1 MAELS
6 ETKANRK
13 NIGFV
18 DLIIKYPMIPSFV
31 FFCILSI
38 FFSFMSPTTRAG
50 VNIFL
55 SAPNLINI
63 LEATAGFSIGAF
75 AMTLVLLV
83 GCTDLSASGV
93 ISLCSVVFGLSL
105 TKLGLPFFP
114 SLLLAVT
121 CGALCG
127 LLNAFIIIKFNVP
140 PFLATIAVAFVFEGL
155 SFTLSQAKTQLLANP
170 TLTRVFG
177 PYGTG
182 ARLFGLP
189 ALLWWTV
196 LFLIIMYLLISK
208 SKFGRWAQATGGNE
222 QAAYSS
228 GINTKMVR
236 TVAFVLMGVF
246 SAFVGIIFCARLS
259 AFSPS
264 FGSGY
269 GLQFIIC
276 AVLGGT
282 SFRGDGGNVFGTLL
296 GSLVMG
302 VLTNG
307 LGILGVNTYTQ
318 QMLLGIVIVMSVVFS
333 FYVSGKK

>member
-1 MAELS
+1 MTDLPGA
-6 ETKANRK
+6 KRK
-13 NIGFV
+13 ISVV
-18 DLIIKYPMIPSFV
+18 DLIIKYPMIPSFT
-31 FFCILSI
+31 FLCLLFL
-38 FFSFMSPTTRAG
+38 FFSVLSPTTRAG
-50 VNIFL
+50 SNIFL
-55 SAPNLINI
+55 SSDNLINI

-93 ISLCSVVFGLSL
+93 ISICTVVFGLSM
-105 TKLGLPFFP
+105 TQLGLGFLP
-114 SLLLAVT
+114 SLLITLV
-121 CGALCG
+121 CGAICG
-127 LLNAFIIIKFNVP
+127 LINVFIIIKFNVP

-155 SFTLSQAKTQLLANP
+155 SYTLSGAKTILLTSP
-170 TLTRVFG
+170 MLTRVFG

-182 ARLFGLP
+182 ATFLGLP
-189 ALLWWTV
+189 MLLWWTV
-196 LFLIIMYLLISK
+196 FFLIIMYLLLSK
-208 SKFGRWAQATGGNE
+208 SKYGRWAQATGGSE

-236 TVAFVLMGVF
+236 TVAFVIMGVF
-246 SAFVGIIFCARLS
+246 GAVVSIIFCARLS

-264 FGSGY
+264 FGAGY
-269 GLQFIIC
+269 GLKFIIC

-282 SFRGDGGNVFGTLL
+282 SFKGDGGNVFGTVL